1 MWGGGY
7 HGVECVGGGGGGG
20 VACTCVCV
28 FVTVLNSCVQGTQW
42 CQYIHA
48 AVSSVD
54 SVTGHV

>member
-1 MWGGGY
+1 M
-7 HGVECVGGGGGGG
+7 GGGGGGG
-20 VACTCVCV
+20 GGGSLHVCMCICHC
-28 FVTVLNSCVQGTQW
+28 VLNSCVQGTQW